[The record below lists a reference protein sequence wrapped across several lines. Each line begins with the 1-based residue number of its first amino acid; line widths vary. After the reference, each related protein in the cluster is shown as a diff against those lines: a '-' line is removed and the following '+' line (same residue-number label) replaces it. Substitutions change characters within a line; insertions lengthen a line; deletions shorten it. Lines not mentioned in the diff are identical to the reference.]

1 MWNFAGKSGFAA
13 GHNAP
18 AIPAGKCFLPVR
30 FTSLRITERGM
41 KKQTAPFSGAV
52 CSQFGY
58 VGAVYAAAIA
68 GALFPDAVGAVRRA
82 GFDAVAASLFSASLS
97 MASAFLTMR
106 LR

>member
-1 MWNFAGKSGFAA
+1 MPPRFRRENAFRVCGLPRQAQCMT
-13 GHNAP
+13 GH
-18 AIPAGKCFLPVR
+18 
-30 FTSLRITERGM
+30 E
-41 KKQTAPFSGAV
+41 KQTAPFSGAV